1 MVLFHSDEPTNQKP
15 EDNEREKGE
24 GRRRGGGGHS
34 IYEVI
39 SRHTHT
45 DHASRITLMMYATN
59 SPTFRILRL
68 TPRFATRSSRG
79 KECCRRGLP
88 PQTPHM
94 GRDLLV
100 GGRGIDSFMSWPERL
115 T

>member
-1 MVLFHSDEPTNQKP
+1 MNPQIKNPRIMK
-15 EDNEREKGE
+15 EKKE
-24 GRRRGGGGHS
+24 KEEEEEEEEGHS

-45 DHASRITLMMYATN
+45 DHASRITLMMYAAN

-94 GRDLLV
+94 GREFLV